1 MVRGIRSALA
11 ALALLIW
18 LAPAQAFA
26 YSYGDANTEDV
37 AETFK
42 TIAAALGGGQ
52 SDWKTATEAH
62 KVRRSEIQS
71 HFGDAVAATL
81 DKNIEAADNALLIA
95 NYKAVLVMNL
105 DRRFA
110 YALQDVGDYAG
121 AKLLLAKAKATYDT
135 LAPYMSAGK
144 DEIDRSFDEAL
155 DALGN
160 PGLFGVGKKKAD
172 PELFKTKV
180 TFIYDK
186 VKPLFPYQAYAA
198 PAPEPAKPAAASVAP
213 AAATPEAKPAA
224 ATAEPEKPQAAESPA
239 QASPSPSASA
249 SASPTASASASP
261 TAASS
266 TTPAA
271 SSAAQSSA
279 SAEAPKPTPAASSAA
294 APAASGQALQQGEHA
309 PMERTNKVN
318 PLVTV
323 FVIAGVV
330 LAGGGALWYSRKKG
344 FF

>member
-1 MVRGIRSALA
+1 VVRGIRSALA

-52 SDWKTATEAH
+52 SDWRTATEAH

-71 HFGDAVAATL
+71 HFGDSVAVTL
-81 DKNIEAADNALLIA
+81 DKNIEAADSALLIA

-105 DRRFA
+105 DRRFT
-110 YALQDVGDYAG
+110 YALKDVSDYAG
-121 AKLLLAKAKATYDT
+121 AKLLLAKAKATCDT

-224 ATAEPEKPQAAESPA
+224 ATADPEKPKAAESPA

-249 SASPTASASASP
+249 SASPTA
-261 TAASS
+261 ASS
-266 TTPAA
+266 ATPAA
-271 SSAAQSSA
+271 SSAAQASA
-279 SAEAPKPTPAASSAA
+279 SAEAPNPTPAASSAA
-294 APAASGQALQQGEHA
+294 APSASGQAPQQGEHA

-323 FVIAGVV
+323 LVIAGVV